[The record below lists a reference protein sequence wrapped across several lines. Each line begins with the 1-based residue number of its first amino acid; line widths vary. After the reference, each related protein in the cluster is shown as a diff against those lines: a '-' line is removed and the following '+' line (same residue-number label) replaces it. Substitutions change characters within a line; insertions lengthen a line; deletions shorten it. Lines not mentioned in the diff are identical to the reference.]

1 MKKEEKTN
9 EKKSITFPQLMA
21 WSSAGFSAA
30 MQSVIVGFLSI
41 YCSTILGLEPALVG
55 TILLATKILDCFT
68 DLFIGYL
75 IDNTNTKIGRGRPY
89 DLALVGTWI
98 STVLLYSCPTGWST
112 VLKCIWLALVF
123 TIMNSGFISLFYS
136 AQNPYMVRAFNNSDA
151 YVKISAYGGLIA
163 MLGGVLVSILFP
175 QLRASMGTTASG
187 WTKMILMFAIPGI
200 LVGVI
205 RFLTIK
211 EKYSLDIKTEHTTI
225 KDILHALK
233 ENKFIYIIAFMFMVY
248 QLIAN
253 MGVNTY
259 YFTYVVKDIGK
270 ESIMS
275 IFAVL
280 ILPVMLIFPPLLK
293 KVSLDKVII
302 WGLCACAVG
311 CVINWFAVDNMVLIF
326 ISGLLKGVGIVPISM
341 MSGLMVLDCAD
352 YNEWKGLPR
361 MEATL
366 GIVQGLAGNVGNA
379 LGSFVLG
386 LCLTLSGFITTTEGQ
401 VVTQPESAVTMVRL
415 LVSFIPLVL
424 YIITILILRKYT
436 LSKMMPQ
443 IHDDLE
449 KRRIEEGVIKEEAG
463 A

>member
-1 MKKEEKTN
+1 MKKENKTN
-9 EKKSITFPQLMA
+9 EKKSITFPQLLA
-21 WSSAGFSAA
+21 WSTSSFSAA

-98 STVLLYSCPTGWST
+98 CTVLLYSCPTGWST

-151 YVKISAYGGLIA
+151 YVKISAYGGLVA

-175 QLRASMGTTASG
+175 QLRATMGTTASG
-187 WTKMILMFAIPGI
+187 WTRMILMFAIPGI

-225 KDILHALK
+225 KDILNALK
-233 ENKFIYIIAFMFMVY
+233 QNKFIFIVAFMFMVY

-275 IFAVL
+275 VFAVA

-302 WGLCACAVG
+302 WGLWACVVG

-326 ISGLLKGVGIVPISM
+326 ISGLLKGVGIIPISM

>member
-1 MKKEEKTN
+1 MKKEKKTN
-9 EKKSITFPQLMA
+9 GKKSITFPQLMA

-98 STVLLYSCPTGWST
+98 STVLLYSCPAGWST
-112 VLKCIWLALVF
+112 TLKCIWLALVF

-136 AQNPYMVRAFNNSDA
+136 AQNPYMVRAFNDSDA
-151 YVKISAYGGLIA
+151 YVKISAYGGLVA

-175 QLRASMGTTASG
+175 QFRATLGSTASG
-187 WTKMILMFAIPGI
+187 WTRMILMFAIPGV

-205 RFLTIK
+205 RFFTIK

-225 KDILHALK
+225 KDILNALK
-233 ENKFIYIIAFMFMVY
+233 QNKFIFIVAFMFMVY

-275 IFAVL
+275 VFAVA

-302 WGLCACAVG
+302 WGLWACVVG

-326 ISGLLKGVGIVPISM
+326 ISGLLKGVGIIPISM

-443 IHDDLE
+443 IHEDLE